1 MRADGVIDSPWLR
14 QCGQPRQHSPH
25 GPHSPARV
33 AGQPHPADA
42 DADGHG
48 GGDGGGDPARDPAG
62 PAASAPTRPLRTS
75 ARCTVD
81 RDGTGSTPSR
91 ASVARNRCAPHPGCS
106 RRSEQISATVESS
119 SRRGLRWGRRDRSSR
134 PASPCSR

>member
-1 MRADGVIDSPWLR
+1 MTRGTRRSGTGGAMRADGVIDSPWLR

-48 GGDGGGDPARDPAG
+48 
-62 PAASAPTRPLRTS
+62 
-75 ARCTVD
+75 
-81 RDGTGSTPSR
+81 
-91 ASVARNRCAPHPGCS
+91 
-106 RRSEQISATVESS
+106 
-119 SRRGLRWGRRDRSSR
+119 
-134 PASPCSR
+134 